1 MKTKCLRSAFI
12 VFTAANTLLAAGCAS
27 VAVTEDSIQ
36 QRTALALGVEKGDF
50 TISNRVDDGV
60 RTDYV
65 ATTASG
71 KVYNCYVEGS
81 VSIVG
86 RVVSDAL
93 CSEKGKAANKS
104 MSPGTSCNDLLKAAG
119 KC

>member
-1 MKTKCLRSAFI
+1 MLKTYLRNVVVGFA
-12 VFTAANTLLAAGCAS
+12 VANALLAAGCAS
-27 VAVTEDSIQ
+27 MAVTEDAIEH
-36 QRTALALGVEKGDF
+36 RTVRALGVEKGGF

-65 ATTASG
+65 ATTKAG
-71 KVYNCYVEGS
+71 KIFNCYVEGS
-81 VSIVG
+81 ISITG
-86 RVVSDAL
+86 RSVSDAL
-93 CSEKGKAANKS
+93 CSEKGKSGKEA